1 MAKELLDKREIVRRN
16 SAPVRGAE
24 VDAYLAAS
32 DLQGQQAVWSLSTA
46 KPGNGVDQLRD
57 GNLDT
62 YWQVCARHSP
72 PAMAVRRC
80 REASALAQSDGPQ
93 PHLVNIQFHKKMKVA
108 ELQLYC
114 ESARHG
120 VRMLRCSNSPR
131 ALSSV

>member
-1 MAKELLDKREIVRRN
+1 MPEASFADPFRLRLLCGIGHSRRVCRRLLVPRYLWARILFYFSPFVNALLTREMAKELLDKREIVRRN

-62 YWQVCARHSP
+62 YWQVCA
-72 PAMAVRRC
+72 
-80 REASALAQSDGPQ
+80 G
-93 PHLVNIQFHKKMKVA
+93 
-108 ELQLYC
+108 
-114 ESARHG
+114 
-120 VRMLRCSNSPR
+120 
-131 ALSSV
+131 